1 MNAVQ
6 FNQLRAPAAIRPA
19 ESSRTPDLEDYA
31 FWAFDPRSPL
41 SFLERVGL
49 MLWLGGYGRDGFL

>member
-1 MNAVQ
+1 MIVERFTQ
-6 FNQLRAPAAIRPA
+6 PRAPEGHHPPERLQ
-19 ESSRTPDLEDYA
+19 TPDLEDYA
-31 FWAFDPRSPL
+31 FWALDPRSPL